1 VSTNTDAEAESYA
14 RKEAARKRAET
25 ADDFTCFAGAKVRML
40 TLNAYRRGRRRRGRE
55 LKRRRSS
62 GSERR
67 RKRSARSSRY
77 AVYCSVY
84 WLF

>member
-1 VSTNTDAEAESYA
+1 
-14 RKEAARKRAET
+14 
-25 ADDFTCFAGAKVRML
+25 ML